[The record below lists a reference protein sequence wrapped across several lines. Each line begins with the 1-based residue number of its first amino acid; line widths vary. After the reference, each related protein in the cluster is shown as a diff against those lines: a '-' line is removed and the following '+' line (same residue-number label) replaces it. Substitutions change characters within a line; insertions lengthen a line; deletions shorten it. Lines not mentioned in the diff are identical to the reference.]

1 MYFHWILAATLWLS
15 IIPDAQ
21 AAKQHTS
28 IEDAGEQLEEINLQ
42 IQSLNKSNLEQ
53 EGKLGKLQLNLQ
65 KFDKLIESAS
75 VSLKELAQNIHTT
88 QKSLSEL
95 DKKKTLQA
103 KNIHQHKSKL
113 AEQLRSLHR
122 SREMVRLLGLAK
134 PQSLNQYLI
143 NQTHFRYLQKARHKK
158 IIEIQQQQRR
168 LQQTEQAFTAQLAKF
183 EQLSRQE
190 RKNREDLE
198 KEKDNRG
205 KLVSELL
212 EGLKSS
218 KTELAN
224 LKASRNQLN
233 ELIERLRFVN
243 VHPKGNDK
251 PSTFSDLLGKLKW
264 PVKGTI
270 TKTAST
276 PGVTIHAKEGQ
287 EVRAVSGGRVVFA
300 DWMRGFGL
308 LIIIDH
314 GEGYMS
320 LYGNNQSL
328 FKKPGERAEP
338 GSVISI
344 TGRSGGKQK
353 PGLYFEI
360 RKNARPQDPREW
372 CKS

>member
-1 MYFHWILAATLWLS
+1 MYFHWILAAALWLS

-21 AAKQHTS
+21 ATKQHIS

-42 IQSLNKSNLEQ
+42 IQSINKSNLEQ
-53 EGKLGKLQLNLQ
+53 EGELGKLQLNLQ

-75 VSLKELAQNIHTT
+75 ISLNELAQNIHTT
-88 QKSLSEL
+88 QISLREL

-113 AEQLRSLHR
+113 AEQLRGLHR
-122 SREMVRLLGLAK
+122 SSEMVRLLGLAK

-143 NQTHFRYLQKARHKK
+143 NQTHFRYLQKARQTK

-168 LQQTEQAFTAQLAKF
+168 LQQTEQTFTAQLSKF

-198 KEKDNRG
+198 REKGNRG

-218 KTELAN
+218 KTELVSLN
-224 LKASRNQLN
+224 ASRNQLN

-243 VHPKGNDK
+243 VHPKDNDK

-276 PGVTIHAKEGQ
+276 PGVTIHAKEGL

-308 LIIIDH
+308 LIIVDH
-314 GEGYMS
+314 GDGYMS

-328 FKKPGERAEP
+328 FKKPGEWAEP

-360 RKNARPQDPREW
+360 RKNAKPQDPREW